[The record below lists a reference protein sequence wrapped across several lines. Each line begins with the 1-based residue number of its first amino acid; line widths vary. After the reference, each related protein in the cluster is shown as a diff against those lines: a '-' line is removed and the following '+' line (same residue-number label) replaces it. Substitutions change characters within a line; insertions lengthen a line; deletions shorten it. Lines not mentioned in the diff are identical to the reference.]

1 MRVMIRTA
9 VFILALL
16 AGTAVQAAADMARK
30 VVLNLCPRRRNA
42 AAGVRKSPC
51 KGLSPASGGGK
62 TESARNSVT
71 ARNYAACTAVACR
84 SLAAL
89 RFAVVRRMLCEVFVH
104 G

>member
-1 MRVMIRTA
+1 MNDVCGRG
-9 VFILALL
+9 L
-16 AGTAVQAAADMARK
+16 
-30 VVLNLCPRRRNA
+30 NA
-42 AAGVRKSPC
+42 AANMPKSPC

-62 TESARNSVT
+62 TESTRNSAT

-89 RFAVVRRMLCEVFVH
+89 RLAVVRRMLCEVFVH